1 MIKAIDLTNARDS
14 AVIYRSVL
22 EQINMFV
29 ETDKDL
35 AGELAIA
42 AIQTVLCGETNSDNP
57 VVQAMIMPVR
67 QSAEKN
73 YERYARTCESKRTK
87 KIMDKR
93 LDEIAELRLKGKSI
107 RDIAAQLNIPQ
118 TTVFNRW
125 NLIQSDYPELLGE
138 TPRSICSTFSTY
150 ENENENV
157 IDIETESESVI
168 DTESVND
175 TENERENERENES
188 NLSRSLRSRSS
199 LLYLP

>member
-73 YERYARTCESKRTK
+73 YERYARPCESKRTK

-150 ENENENV
+150 ENENENENV

-175 TENERENERENES
+175 TENERENES